1 MDNVAATALA
11 AILGIADPGAAT
23 STQVL
28 IALSGDAE
36 RKTVAYECEGVTPF
50 KVEYINAGQNFLAVV
65 PVNGFSVVFVN
76 VLAASGARYV
86 VGPVRVVD
94 QGHRCDLHRCHRRS
108 PPRSPAW
115 SGSRRPRTNRG

>member
-65 PVNGFSVVFVN
+65 PVDGFNVAFVN

-86 VGPVRVVD
+86 SGQYEWWTKGSDATFIDVTDESASVTCLERVET
-94 QGHRCDLHRCHRRS
+94 
-108 PPRSPAW
+108 P
-115 SGSRRPRTNRG
+115 